1 MPNSDEEQ
9 GQDAASQKVIDD
21 GKTEFQDD
29 EDDKDD
35 ETRAAEERAAKEA
48 ARKRCYKFSDPPK
61 LYTDVKPEVALENLR
76 QLVSS
81 RISEQEIVY
90 MSELQEYVM
99 DKSGSWSVGDEH
111 LTMLAGF
118 LANKDNSYAPNVPLL
133 TLQILRASAVKDDF
147 VLILHQDRKEHRI
160 MSYINLMEQLTLAEQ
175 EETVKFLCNMC
186 GSPGS
191 FDWLM
196 YISEWTD
203 YDGSV
208 TSNSRV
214 TTKAAVHAILNEK
227 LLTLQEVGMNLIFNL
242 SLKNVFDDVASELS
256 TAILQYLH
264 TDLSLDHT
272 RLCLIALTRFMDI
285 NTSDIAALTKMLGP
299 DLSKFNG
306 KAKDIDEMV
315 VKIQEKLPN
324 M

>member
-1 MPNSDEEQ
+1 MSEETENKDNNNADKYLDEE
-9 GQDAASQKVIDD
+9 
-21 GKTEFQDD
+21 E
-29 EDDKDD
+29 EKDD
-35 ETRAAEERAAKEA
+35 QTRAAEESAAREA
-48 ARKRCYKFSDPPK
+48 ARKRCYKYADPPK
-61 LYTDVKPEVALENLR
+61 VYSDVKPEAALKDLQ
-76 QLVSS
+76 QLVSAH
-81 RISEQEIVY
+81 ISEQEIVY
-90 MSELQEYVM
+90 MAELQDYLA

-111 LTMLAGF
+111 LTMMAGF
-118 LANKDNSYAPNVPLL
+118 LANKDNRYAPNVPLL
-133 TLQILRASAVKDDF
+133 TLQILRASALKDDF

-175 EETVKFLCNMC
+175 EETVKLLCNMC
-186 GSPGS
+186 GTPGS

-203 YDGSV
+203 YDESV

-227 LLTLQEVGMNLIFNL
+227 LSTLQEVGMNLIFNL
-242 SLKNVFDDVASELS
+242 ALKNVFDDVASELS

-264 TDLSLDHT
+264 TDLSLEHT
-272 RLCLIALTRFMDI
+272 RLCLIALIRFMDI

-306 KAKDIDEMV
+306 KSKEIDEMV
-315 VKIQEKLPN
+315 GKLQAKSPSI
-324 M
+324 

>member
-1 MPNSDEEQ
+1 MPETENKEDNEAAADKYLDEE
-9 GQDAASQKVIDD
+9 
-21 GKTEFQDD
+21 E
-29 EDDKDD
+29 EKDD
-35 ETRAAEERAAKEA
+35 ETRAAEEKAAKEA
-48 ARKRCYKFSDPPK
+48 AKKRCYKYTDPPK
-61 LYTDVKPEVALENLR
+61 VYTDVKPEAALKDLQ

-81 RISEQEIVY
+81 HISEQEIVY
-90 MSELQEYVM
+90 MAELQDYLA

-111 LTMLAGF
+111 LTMMAGF
-118 LANKDNSYAPNVPLL
+118 LANKDNRYAPNVPLL
-133 TLQILRASAVKDDF
+133 TLQILRASALKDDF

-175 EETVKFLCNMC
+175 EETVKLLCNMC
-186 GSPGS
+186 GTPGS

-227 LLTLQEVGMNLIFNL
+227 LVTLQEVGMNLIFNL
-242 SLKNVFDDVASELS
+242 ALKNVFDDVASELS

-264 TDLSLDHT
+264 TDLSLEHT
-272 RLCLIALTRFMDI
+272 RLCLISLSRFMDI

-299 DLSKFNG
+299 DLGKFKGKSKE
-306 KAKDIDEMV
+306 IDELV
-315 VKIQEKLPN
+315 SKIQAKLPSI
-324 M
+324 

>member
-1 MPNSDEEQ
+1 M
-9 GQDAASQKVIDD
+9 
-21 GKTEFQDD
+21 
-29 EDDKDD
+29 
-35 ETRAAEERAAKEA
+35 
-48 ARKRCYKFSDPPK
+48 
-61 LYTDVKPEVALENLR
+61 
-76 QLVSS
+76 VSS
-81 RISEQEIVY
+81 HISEQEIVY
-90 MSELQEYVM
+90 MNELQDYVTG
-99 DKSGSWSVGDEH
+99 KSGSWSVGDEH

-118 LANKDNSYAPNVPLL
+118 LANKDNRYAPNVPLL
-133 TLQILRASAVKDDF
+133 TLQILRTSALNDDF

-175 EETVKFLCNMC
+175 EETVKLLCNMC
-186 GSPGS
+186 GMPGS

-214 TTKAAVHAILNEK
+214 TTKAAVHAILNDK
-227 LLTLQEVGMNLIFNL
+227 LSTLQEVGMNLIFNL

-264 TDLSLDHT
+264 TDLNLEHAHI
-272 RLCLIALTRFMDI
+272 CLLALSRFMEI
-285 NTSDIAALTKMLGP
+285 NTTDIAALTKMLGP

-306 KAKDIDEMV
+306 KSKEIDEL
-315 VKIQEKLPN
+315 VKGIQAKLPN
-324 M
+324 I

>member
-1 MPNSDEEQ
+1 MSDAEGE
-9 GQDAASQKVIDD
+9 SNKLTN
-21 GKTEFQDD
+21 KYLDD
-29 EDDKDD
+29 EDEKDD
-35 ETRAAEERAAKEA
+35 ATRAAEESAAREA
-48 ARKRCYKFSDPPK
+48 ARKRCYKYSDPPK
-61 LYTDVKPEVALENLR
+61 VYTDVKPEAALKDLQ
-76 QLVSS
+76 QLVSTH
-81 RISEQEIVY
+81 ISEQEIVY
-90 MSELQEYVM
+90 MAELQDYLA

-118 LANKDNSYAPNVPLL
+118 LANKDNRYAPNVPLL
-133 TLQILRASAVKDDF
+133 TLQIFRASALKDDF
-147 VLILHQDRKEHRI
+147 VLILHQDRKEHRV

-175 EETVKFLCNMC
+175 EETVKLLCNMC
-186 GSPGS
+186 GNPGS

-227 LLTLQEVGMNLIFNL
+227 LSTLQEVGMNLIFNL
-242 SLKNVFDDVASELS
+242 ALKNVFDDVASELS

-264 TDLSLDHT
+264 TDLSLEHT
-272 RLCLIALTRFMDI
+272 RLCLIALLRFMDI
-285 NTSDIAALTKMLGP
+285 NLSDIAALTKMLGP
-299 DLSKFNG
+299 DLGKFNG
-306 KAKDIDEMV
+306 KSKEIDEMV
-315 VKIQEKLPN
+315 SKIQAKLPS

>member
-1 MPNSDEEQ
+1 MSEENENNQDNIDKYLDEE
-9 GQDAASQKVIDD
+9 
-21 GKTEFQDD
+21 D
-29 EDDKDD
+29 EKDD
-35 ETRAAEERAAKEA
+35 QTRAAEESAAKEA
-48 ARKRCYKFSDPPK
+48 AKKRCYKYSDPPK
-61 LYTDVKPEVALENLR
+61 VYTDVKPEAALKDLQ
-76 QLVSS
+76 QLVSAH
-81 RISEQEIVY
+81 ISEQEIVY
-90 MSELQEYVM
+90 MSELQDYLA

-111 LTMLAGF
+111 LTMMASF
-118 LANKDNSYAPNVPLL
+118 LANKDNRYAPNVPLL
-133 TLQILRASAVKDDF
+133 TLQILRASALKDDF

-175 EETVKFLCNMC
+175 EETVKLLCNMC
-186 GSPGS
+186 GTPGS

-227 LLTLQEVGMNLIFNL
+227 LSTLQEVGMNLIFNL
-242 SLKNVFDDVASELS
+242 ALKNVFDDVASELS

-264 TDLSLDHT
+264 TDLSLEHT
-272 RLCLIALTRFMDI
+272 RLCLIALLRFMDI

-306 KAKDIDEMV
+306 KSKEIDEMV
-315 VKIQEKLPN
+315 GKLKAKLPSI
-324 M
+324 

>member
-1 MPNSDEEQ
+1 MSEENENNQDNNDKYLDEE
-9 GQDAASQKVIDD
+9 
-21 GKTEFQDD
+21 D
-29 EDDKDD
+29 EKDD
-35 ETRAAEERAAKEA
+35 QTRAAEESAAREAAK
-48 ARKRCYKFSDPPK
+48 KRCYKYSDPPK
-61 LYTDVKPEVALENLR
+61 VYTDVKPEAALKDLQ
-76 QLVSS
+76 QLVSAH
-81 RISEQEIVY
+81 ISEQEIVY
-90 MSELQEYVM
+90 MSELQDYLA

-111 LTMLAGF
+111 LTMMAGF
-118 LANKDNSYAPNVPLL
+118 LANKDNRYAPNVPLL
-133 TLQILRASAVKDDF
+133 TLQILRASALKDDF

-175 EETVKFLCNMC
+175 EETVKLLCNMC
-186 GSPGS
+186 GTPGS

-203 YDGSV
+203 YDGSI

-227 LLTLQEVGMNLIFNL
+227 LSTLQEVGMNLIFNL
-242 SLKNVFDDVASELS
+242 ALKNVFDDVASELS

-264 TDLSLDHT
+264 TDLSLEHT
-272 RLCLIALTRFMDI
+272 RLCLIALIRFMDI

-306 KAKDIDEMV
+306 KSKEIDEMV
-315 VKIQEKLPN
+315 GKIQAKLPSI
-324 M
+324 

>member
-1 MPNSDEEQ
+1 MSEETENKDNADKYLDEE
-9 GQDAASQKVIDD
+9 
-21 GKTEFQDD
+21 D
-29 EDDKDD
+29 EKDD
-35 ETRAAEERAAKEA
+35 QTRAAEESAAREA
-48 ARKRCYKFSDPPK
+48 ARKRCYKYADPPK
-61 LYTDVKPEVALENLR
+61 VYSDVKPEAALKDLQ

-81 RISEQEIVY
+81 HISEQEIVY
-90 MSELQEYVM
+90 MAELQDYLA

-111 LTMLAGF
+111 LTMMAGF
-118 LANKDNSYAPNVPLL
+118 LANKDNRYAPNVPLL
-133 TLQILRASAVKDDF
+133 TLQILRASALKDDF

-175 EETVKFLCNMC
+175 EETVKLLCNMC
-186 GSPGS
+186 GTPGS

-227 LLTLQEVGMNLIFNL
+227 LSTLQEVGMNLIFNL
-242 SLKNVFDDVASELS
+242 ALKNVFDDVASELS

-264 TDLSLDHT
+264 TDLSLEHT
-272 RLCLIALTRFMDI
+272 RLCLIALIRFMDI

-299 DLSKFNG
+299 DLSKFTG
-306 KAKDIDEMV
+306 KSKEIDEMV
-315 VKIQEKLPN
+315 SKLQAKLPSI
-324 M
+324 

>member
-1 MPNSDEEQ
+1 MADDQRPTNDDESKKSDQREDDEE
-9 GQDAASQKVIDD
+9 
-21 GKTEFQDD
+21 
-29 EDDKDD
+29 KDD
-35 ETRAAEERAAKEA
+35 ETRAADEKAAREA

-61 LYTDVKPEVALENLR
+61 LYDDVKPEQALKNLQ
-76 QLVSS
+76 QLVSAH
-81 RISEQEIVY
+81 IGEQEIVY
-90 MSELQEYVM
+90 MSELQDYIC
-99 DKSGSWSVGDEH
+99 DKSGSWSIGDEH

-118 LANKDNSYAPNVPLL
+118 LANKDNRYAPNVPLL
-133 TLQILRASAVKDDF
+133 TLQILRASAIKDDF

-227 LLTLQEVGMNLIFNL
+227 LSTLQEVGVNLVFNL
-242 SLKNVFDDVASELS
+242 SLKNLFDDVASELS
-256 TAILQYLH
+256 TAVLQYLH
-264 TDLSLDHT
+264 TDLNIEHT

-285 NTSDIAALTKMLGP
+285 NTADIAALTKMLGP
-299 DLSKFNG
+299 DLSKFTG
-306 KAKDIDEMV
+306 KSKEIDEMV
-315 VKIQEKLPN
+315 SKIQFKLPS

>member
-1 MPNSDEEQ
+1 MN
-9 GQDAASQKVIDD
+9 
-21 GKTEFQDD
+21 
-29 EDDKDD
+29 
-35 ETRAAEERAAKEA
+35 
-48 ARKRCYKFSDPPK
+48 
-61 LYTDVKPEVALENLR
+61 
-76 QLVSS
+76 
-81 RISEQEIVY
+81 
-90 MSELQEYVM
+90 ELQDYVTG
-99 DKSGSWSVGDEH
+99 KSGSWSVGDEH

-118 LANKDNSYAPNVPLL
+118 LANKDNRYAPNVPLL
-133 TLQILRASAVKDDF
+133 TLQILRTSALNDDF

-175 EETVKFLCNMC
+175 EETVKLLCNMC
-186 GSPGS
+186 GMPGS

-214 TTKAAVHAILNEK
+214 TTKAAVHAILNDK
-227 LLTLQEVGMNLIFNL
+227 LSTLQEVGMNLIFNL

-264 TDLSLDHT
+264 TDLNLEHAHI
-272 RLCLIALTRFMDI
+272 CLLALSRFMEI
-285 NTSDIAALTKMLGP
+285 NTTDIAALTKMLGP

-306 KAKDIDEMV
+306 KSKEIDEL
-315 VKIQEKLPN
+315 VKGIQAKLPN
-324 M
+324 I